1 MYSRMLQYITAYHS
15 IQLSHTTTYNRK
27 ETSTMSDMF
36 SLKGFNCVITGGG
49 KGLGKGIAEGF
60 LENDANLIITG
71 SSDAIFSTVEE
82 FKAKGY
88 ENIQAVRMDMRDR
101 TQRAEAFEQ
110 CLEIFGGKL
119 DVLLNNAGIQKRIP
133 ILDFPLDAWDEMI
146 EVDLT
151 SVFDLS
157 QRAARAMKPNGYGK
171 IINIASIGSIIS
183 SAHDIPA
190 YMAAKG
196 GVKQLTMCFADELAE
211 FGIRTNA
218 IAPGYAKTGLTK
230 LVYENPEKSAMTLG
244 KIPLGRW
251 AEPRDLAG
259 TAVMLAS
266 HAGDFINGSTIV
278 IDGGSICR

>member
-1 MYSRMLQYITAYHS
+1 
-15 IQLSHTTTYNRK
+15 
-27 ETSTMSDMF
+27 MSEMF
-36 SLKGFNCVITGGG
+36 SLNGFNCIITGGG
-49 KGLGKGIAEGF
+49 KGLGKGLTEGF
-60 LENDANLIITG
+60 LDNDANVIITG
-71 SSDAIFSTVEE
+71 SSDAIFETVEE
-82 FKAKGY
+82 FKARGY
-88 ENIQAVRMDMRDR
+88 ERIHAVHMDMKSRE
-101 TQRAEAFEQ
+101 QRAAAFEE
-110 CLEIFGGKL
+110 CLDYFGGKL

-151 SVFDLS
+151 AVFDLS
-157 QRAARAMKPNGYGK
+157 QRAACVMKPNGYGK

-211 FGIRTNA
+211 FGICTNA
-218 IAPGYAKTGLTK
+218 IAPGYAKTNLTK
-230 LVYENPEKSAMTLG
+230 LVYENPEKSAMTLA

-251 AEPRDLAG
+251 AEPKDLAG

>member
-1 MYSRMLQYITAYHS
+1 MT
-15 IQLSHTTTYNRK
+15 N
-27 ETSTMSDMF
+27 MF
-36 SLKGFNCVITGGG
+36 SLEGMNCIITGGG
-49 KGLGKGIAEGF
+49 KGLGKGLTKGF

-71 SSDAIFSTVEE
+71 SSDAIYETEKE
-82 FKAKGY
+82 FKSQGY
-88 ENIQAVRMDMRDR
+88 EHIHAVHMDMRSR
-101 TQRAEAFEQ
+101 ESRAEAFIE
-110 CLEIFGGKL
+110 CVEYFGGKL

-157 QRAARAMKPNGYGK
+157 QRAARIMKQQHYGK
-171 IINIASIGSIIS
+171 IINISSIGAIIS

-211 FGIRTNA
+211 FGICTNS
-218 IAPGYAKTGLTK
+218 IAPGYAKTNLTK
-230 LVYENPEKSAMTLG
+230 LVYTDPQKSEMTLN

-251 AEPRDLAG
+251 AEPEDLAG
-259 TAVMLAS
+259 TAVLLAS
-266 HAGDFINGSTIV
+266 HAGDFINGATIV